1 MTTRDPHSI
10 VLSRHVTEKGMV
22 LSGLEESESNACTK
36 RCKTPK
42 AVFRVDPKAS
52 KRQIAEAVEAIY
64 REQKV
69 KVVKVNT
76 VKMKPK
82 RRSVRR
88 QRGFKSGFKKAI
100 VSFEPGDKIDNV

>member
-1 MTTRDPHSI
+1 MTARNPHSI
-10 VLSRHVTEKGMV
+10 VLSRHVTEKAMV
-22 LSGLEESESNACTK
+22 LAGLEEATSNVCTQ

-64 REQKV
+64 HDQGV

-76 VKMKPK
+76 IKMKPK
-82 RRSVRR
+82 RRTVRR

>member
-1 MTTRDPHSI
+1 MTTRNPHSI
-10 VLSRHVTEKGMV
+10 VISRHVTEKAMV
-22 LSGLEESESNACTK
+22 LAGLEESESNLSTK

-52 KRQIAEAVEAIY
+52 KRQIAEAIEEIY
-64 REQKV
+64 SDQKI

-76 VKMKPK
+76 IKMKPK
-82 RRSVRR
+82 RRTVRR